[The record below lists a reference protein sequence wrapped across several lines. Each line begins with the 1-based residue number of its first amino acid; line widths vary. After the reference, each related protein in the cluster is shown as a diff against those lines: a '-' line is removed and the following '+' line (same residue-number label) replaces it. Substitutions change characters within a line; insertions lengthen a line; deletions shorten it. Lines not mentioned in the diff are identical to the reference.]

1 MNKRKNELGCKEVD
15 SAKTEG
21 LVLGCNRCSE
31 RGGIE

>member
-1 MNKRKNELGCKEVD
+1 MNKRKNELDCKEVD

-21 LVLGCNRCSE
+21 LVLGCNLCSE